1 MREGWLATLHC
12 LQQNLFVFF
21 FFFVVIGEYNPEFYF
36 GSTVETGRIMIK

>member
-1 MREGWLATLHC
+1 MACNTA
-12 LQQNLFVFF
+12 LFTTESVFF